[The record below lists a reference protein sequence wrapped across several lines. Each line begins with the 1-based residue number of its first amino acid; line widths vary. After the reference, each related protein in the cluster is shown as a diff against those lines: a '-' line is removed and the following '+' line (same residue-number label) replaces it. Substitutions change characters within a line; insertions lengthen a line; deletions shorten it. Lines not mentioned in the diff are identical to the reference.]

1 MKKREIER
9 LDGELRDYVGSMVGD
24 LGRSERR
31 AALGWY
37 ITGLLLDGERK
48 SIGAMAGRLAP
59 EAQQEAM
66 RQRLQQAVS
75 VASWNEEVVWCR
87 LAQKIDAEL
96 PELEALVLDHT
107 GMPKKGK
114 HSVGVARQYCGTL
127 GRVDNCQVVTSLH
140 LAGER
145 GSACIGMRLFL
156 PEAWAQDLP
165 RRRRVGVP
173 DEVVFQKKWELALG
187 LLDQALT
194 FGVRRHVVLGD
205 AEFGDATE
213 FRQELDQRAL
223 RSVLG
228 ISGTHRVWPPWA
240 ELCPP
245 CRAPGQAGKDP
256 TWWTSEDEPV
266 AIQDLALIVSE
277 AAYERVY
284 WRQGSQGRQSS
295 RFVALRVRPA
305 ENWHKGKAQ
314 PPAAEVWLLCEWP
327 RGEQEPTKFWLSTL
341 PEDTPI
347 KMLVRLAKLR
357 WRVERDY
364 QEMKQEVGLDHFE
377 GRTWAGLHHHGA
389 LCALAH
395 GFLALRRGL
404 FPPQTAAVDSADGPS
419 STPGGRAP
427 LDRQMPPLHAPL
439 P

>member
-1 MKKREIER
+1 M
-9 LDGELRDYVGSMVGD
+9 GD

-31 AALGWY
+31 AALGGS
-37 ITGLLLDGERK
+37 ITGPRLDGERK

-75 VASWNEEVVWCR
+75 VASWNEQVVWCG
-87 LAQKIDAEL
+87 LAQKLDAEM
-96 PELEALVLDHT
+96 PEREGLVLDHT

-114 HSVGVARQYCGTL
+114 HSVGVARQCCGTL
-127 GRVDNCQVVTSLH
+127 GRVDNGQVVTSLP

-156 PEAWAQDLP
+156 PEAWGQDLP

-173 DEVVFQKKWELALG
+173 DEVVFQKKWERALG
-187 LLDQALT
+187 LPEQALT
-194 FGVRRHVVLGD
+194 FGVRRHVVWGD
-205 AEFGDATE
+205 AEFGDAPE
-213 FRQELDQRAL
+213 FRQGLEHRAL
-223 RSVLG
+223 RCVLG
-228 ISGTHRVWPPWA
+228 ISGRHRVWPPWA
-240 ELCPP
+240 ELRPP
-245 CRAPGQAGKDP
+245 CRAPGQAGRDP
-256 TWWTSEDEPV
+256 TWWTSEDEPA

-277 AAYERVY
+277 AVYERVD
-284 WRQGSQGRQSS
+284 WRQGSQGRPSS

-314 PPAAEVWLLCEWP
+314 PPADEVWLLCERP
-327 RGEQEPTKFWLSTL
+327 RGEQEPTPSWLCTW
-341 PEDTPI
+341 PEDTPL
-347 KMLVRLAKLR
+347 KGLVRLAKLR

-404 FPPQTAAVDSADGPS
+404 FPPQRAAVDSADGAS
-419 STPGGRAP
+419 SAPGRCAP
-427 LDRQMPPLHAPL
+427 GVRSMSPLHAPL